1 MFDMYNY
8 RCEFQG
14 DGNAYEKGTYTDWV
28 TGVEKNT
35 TAEIGYM
42 DATCENLHILDRF
55 VMFIEFVAFIGKNI
69 WFIIR
74 IRSNS
79 SAVVSRQTSFM
90 DVGGLQEFSLPE
102 QLTWKS
108 PEDNAR
114 RAEKK
119 KTTALNVRT
128 KAPAHTTEG
137 TTIQAN
143 SDVETKYVV
152 GGTQDVEVGTVKS
165 N

>member
-1 MFDMYNY
+1 
-8 RCEFQG
+8 
-14 DGNAYEKGTYTDWV
+14 
-28 TGVEKNT
+28 
-35 TAEIGYM
+35 
-42 DATCENLHILDRF
+42 
-55 VMFIEFVAFIGKNI
+55 
-69 WFIIR
+69 
-74 IRSNS
+74 
-79 SAVVSRQTSFM
+79 M